1 MGKAVNSGL
10 TDQLTILQAIDSND
24 EQIQNIVA
32 KQPLYVYKA
41 IVSQSGISAPTADVI
56 INTFPSGVF
65 SYVGVGIY
73 SLELGVDLSSLK
85 VTTIQQTCFNGLA
98 QFNVNGYSITTN
110 YAIDV
115 YDGTRTPADELLTDY
130 TLVIEAYPAD

>member
-24 EQIQNIVA
+24 EQIQDIVA

-41 IVSQSGISAPTADVI
+41 VITQGGFDAPSSIVL

-65 SYVGVGIY
+65 SYLDVGSFILDLGID
-73 SLELGVDLSSLK
+73 LGVLS
-85 VTTIQQTCFNGLA
+85 VTTIQQSCYNGTIA
-98 QFNVNGYSITTN
+98 FNVVGYYAFETQ
-110 YAIDV
+110 YAIDT
-115 YDGTRTPADELLTDY
+115 YDSTRAMANELLTDY
-130 TLVIEAYPAD
+130 TLIIEAYPA